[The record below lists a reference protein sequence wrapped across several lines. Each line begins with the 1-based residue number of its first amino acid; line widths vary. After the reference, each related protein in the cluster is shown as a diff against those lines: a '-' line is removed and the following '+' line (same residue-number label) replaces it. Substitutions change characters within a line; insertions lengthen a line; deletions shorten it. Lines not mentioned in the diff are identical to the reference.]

1 MTAFDVQW
9 EAAELKHTILSLK
22 AVAENF
28 SSRFTEHETALDVL
42 AVQTA
47 HEEYVYLFRALFNIV
62 CEARDQALH
71 LEASAEELLDL
82 EIEGRKRELKRKYPG
97 TKQEKKRNSPGTNEE
112 ENGK

>member
-22 AVAENF
+22 AVADNF
-28 SSRFTEHETALDVL
+28 SRRFTEQETALDVL

-71 LEASAEELLDL
+71 LEASAEELLDQ
-82 EIEGRKRELKRKYPG
+82 EIEGKKKG
-97 TKQEKKRNSPGTNEE
+97 TQEEAS
-112 ENGK
+112 GK